1 MSLKVQPDK
10 LDRLIDKLLQEKD
23 LQGMQRRCTHKTV
36 DLKCH
41 MNQPA
46 GSEGLHN
53 VSTYEIDKSVL
64 QHALDLQDTVL
75 FAKLAAGDIWQQI
88 ALKIYVAIPVYEFVR
103 GLDSS
108 MCKALLVF
116 HGFTG
121 CDTVSAFERRR
132 KKTAWNVWKVFP
144 DVTKAFEDLV
154 LMEESING
162 LSLSLLECF
171 VVYLETVN
179 NARNGYL
186 YTQK

>member
-1 MSLKVQPDK
+1 
-10 LDRLIDKLLQEKD
+10 
-23 LQGMQRRCTHKTV
+23 
-36 DLKCH
+36 

-53 VSTYEIDKSVL
+53 VSTYEIDKRVL

-132 KKTAWNVWKVFP
+132 KKTA
-144 DVTKAFEDLV
+144 
-154 LMEESING
+154 
-162 LSLSLLECF
+162 
-171 VVYLETVN
+171 
-179 NARNGYL
+179 
-186 YTQK
+186 